1 MKKPLLIAILGATAS
16 GKTGLSIAL
25 ARWLRT
31 DILSYDSRQ
40 FYKELLIGAAP
51 PSPQELAEVKHHFI
65 QQLNITENYN
75 AGRFERDVIA
85 FLDNYFKTKNA
96 IIAVGGSG
104 MFLNAITHGFDELP
118 ENTEAV
124 RNELNAIFKSDGL
137 EPLQK
142 ELLEKDPEYY
152 HEADVQNPVRVI
164 RALEVIRISG
174 KPYSAQR
181 KREKKPRN
189 FDVIKIGIDY
199 PREELYTRIN
209 KRVDQMME
217 TGLLKEA
224 EKLYKHKNQNAMQ
237 TVGYSELFNFFNGK
251 YDLEFAVS
259 EIKKNSRRYAKRQN
273 TWFKKDPE
281 IHWIKPGDFETAKKI
296 TLKYGGIEH

>member
-16 GKTGLSIAL
+16 GKTGLSMAL
-25 ARWLRT
+25 AHWLKS

-40 FYKELLIGAAP
+40 FYKELLIGSAP
-51 PSPQELAEVKHHFI
+51 PSLQELAEIKHHFI
-65 QQLNITENYN
+65 QHLNITENYN
-75 AGRFERDVIA
+75 AGRFERDAIA
-85 FLDNYFKTKNA
+85 FLNEYFKTKNA

-124 RNELNAIFKSDGL
+124 RNELNAIFKSEGL

-152 HEADVQNPVRVI
+152 HEADVKNPVRVI

-181 KREKKPRN
+181 KREKKQRN
-189 FDVIKIGIDY
+189 FDLLKIGIDY
-199 PREELYTRIN
+199 PREELYGRIN

-217 TGLLKEA
+217 AGLLKEA
-224 EKLYKHKNQNAMQ
+224 EELYKHKKQNALQ
-237 TVGYSELFNFFNGK
+237 TVGYSELFNFFDGK

-281 IHWIKPGDFETAKKI
+281 IHWIKPRDFEAAKKI
-296 TLKYGGIEH
+296 ILKYMV